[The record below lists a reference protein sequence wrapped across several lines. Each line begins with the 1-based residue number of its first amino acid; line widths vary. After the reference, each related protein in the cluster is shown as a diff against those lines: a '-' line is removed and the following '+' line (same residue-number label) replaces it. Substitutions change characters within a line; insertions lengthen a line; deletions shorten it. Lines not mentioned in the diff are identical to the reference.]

1 MPSTVYKGDIAEV
14 SFAPETGLVIRG
26 GTDAVMTLATSDD
39 ITTITFSAEANTTL
53 FDRSRYRCR

>member
-26 GTDAVMTLATSDD
+26 VIDATMQLSNSDD
-39 ITTITFSAEANTTL
+39 ITTITFTAEQNTTL
-53 FDRSRYRCR
+53 FEAS

>member
-26 GTDAVMTLATSDD
+26 VTDATMALTHSDD
-39 ITTITFSAEANTTL
+39 ITTITFSLEQNTSL
-53 FDRSRYRCR
+53 F